1 VARSKLQHIRPGRVV
16 ILLMALTAVSL
27 AGLGLLGFGARG
39 LSATT
44 ASSHARIL
52 PPGRTD
58 ERPAISAAA
67 AQSLENKIQ
76 MLSHP
81 ARGSSRPV
89 SVSEDEANAFLKFHC
104 QKLLPPGIRDPEVR
118 ITAKGISAAADID
131 FNQMNQLSADK
142 GDWQTKALF
151 AIFRGKQR
159 ASASGKLETANGQ
172 GKIIVENAAIGNTPL
187 PPVLVDWLIQN
198 YIRPRYNIDPTKP
211 FHLPGDVSRVE
222 LGAGRAVLL
231 RSAGTKR

>member
-1 VARSKLQHIRPGRVV
+1 VARSKLQHLGPDRAV
-16 ILLMALTAVSL
+16 LLLVALTAVSL
-27 AGLGLLGFGARG
+27 AGLGLPGFGG
-39 LSATT
+39 VSAIT
-44 ASSHARIL
+44 ASSHAWVLL
-52 PPGRTD
+52 PDRT
-58 ERPAISAAA
+58 EGRPAISAAA
-67 AQSLENKIQ
+67 AQSLQTKIQ

-104 QKLLPPGIRDPEVR
+104 QKLLPPGIRDPEVH

-131 FNQMNQLSADK
+131 FNQINQLRADK
-142 GDWQTKALF
+142 GDWQTKALA

-172 GKIIVENAAIGNTPL
+172 GKIIVESAAIGNTPL

-198 YIRPRYNIDPTKP
+198 YIRPHYNIDPTKP
-211 FHLPGDVSRVE
+211 FHLPGHVSRVE
-222 LGAGRAVLL
+222 LGAGHAVLL
-231 RSAGTKR
+231 RSASNTKH